1 MKLFRNSIVYHN
13 LIKNYKNE
21 PIRIFIIPLIFNEFV
36 SFFVIFIKCDTQ
48 LNPRKYKYFLKST
61 CFLMKYLF
69 FIDIIRLIGMSAT
82 IGNLK
87 EIAQFLNADTYSQN
101 FRPVKITEYVKC
113 GNDMWVVNLNNEELL
128 VDMSTNDYMVI

>member
-1 MKLFRNSIVYHN
+1 
-13 LIKNYKNE
+13 
-21 PIRIFIIPLIFNEFV
+21 
-36 SFFVIFIKCDTQ
+36 
-48 LNPRKYKYFLKST
+48 
-61 CFLMKYLF
+61 MKYLF

-113 GNDMWVVNLNNEELL
+113 ENDMWVINLNNEELL
-128 VDMSTNDYMVI
+128 IDMSTNDYKVI